1 MRGGRRG
8 EGGGGSLVLH
18 SAAEENGVSMLR
30 KEGTTRGTR
39 GRFELCIG
47 ITFRNPT
54 LVTTSPAA
62 GPQRARDAGL
72 GLEVTERVPSDDLVP
87 QPRKQTARRDQERQ
101 LLAIQSE
108 AGNAERSG
116 AKRSKAE
123 RSGAERSGAER
134 SGNRDEPIKPDRFPR
149 CTSAT
154 PLTYRRARTS
164 ECTSASEI
172 RLGKYTR

>member
-1 MRGGRRG
+1 
-8 EGGGGSLVLH
+8 
-18 SAAEENGVSMLR
+18 MLR

-87 QPRKQTARRDQERQ
+87 QPRKQTPTHHTPSVFLFFVWAQGPQRVFY
-101 LLAIQSE
+101 
-108 AGNAERSG
+108 SG
-116 AKRSKAE
+116 AGRAVRGDVVVSHDVTTCHGGMTTQQVLSE
-123 RSGAERSGAER
+123 GGD
-134 SGNRDEPIKPDRFPR
+134 GPR
-149 CTSAT
+149 
-154 PLTYRRARTS
+154 
-164 ECTSASEI
+164 
-172 RLGKYTR
+172 

>member
-1 MRGGRRG
+1 MLR
-8 EGGGGSLVLH
+8 EGGH
-18 SAAEENGVSMLR
+18 R
-30 KEGTTRGTR
+30 TRDARAFRIVHWNHISKPHPRHHLTSRRSPVAR
-39 GRFELCIG
+39 G
-47 ITFRNPT
+47 
-54 LVTTSPAA
+54 
-62 GPQRARDAGL
+62 AGL
-72 GLEVTERVPSDDLVP
+72 GLEVTERVPSGDLVP
-87 QPRKQTARRDQERQ
+87 QPRKHTARRDQERQ

-116 AKRSKAE
+116 AKRSEAE

-154 PLTYRRARTS
+154 LLTYRRARTS